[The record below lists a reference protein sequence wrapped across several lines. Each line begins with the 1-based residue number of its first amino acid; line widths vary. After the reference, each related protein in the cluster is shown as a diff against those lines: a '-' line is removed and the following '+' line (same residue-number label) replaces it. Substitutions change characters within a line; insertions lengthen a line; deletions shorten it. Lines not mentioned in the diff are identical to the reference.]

1 MYMVSKVV
9 SAIPLGYDGVR
20 VEIEGDVNRGLPGLQ
35 IVGMGN
41 KTIEE
46 SKERIK
52 SAINNSLLEFPN
64 KRITINLAPAELQKD
79 GAYLDLPIALSVL
92 VLSEQLR
99 QKDVDGK
106 LFVGELA
113 LDGSIRPV
121 RGIINIVEIAKH
133 SGIDMAFVPVDNQ
146 SQAELVSGITIIG
159 ISSLK
164 ELFMHLRNGTEISK
178 SEKSCPKTTR
188 NSSSDLVLMDHIR
201 GQAQAKRAI
210 MIAIAGRHNILISG
224 PPGAGKTM
232 LAKAATN
239 LLPDMSAEEKVSITK
254 IHSIAG
260 NSNDIVYRRPFRS
273 PHHTASMASI
283 VGGGNKPKPGE
294 ISLAH
299 YGVLFLDE
307 LPEYPRS
314 VLESLR
320 QPLEDKI
327 VTVSRTNYKATYP
340 ADFMMI
346 ATMNPCPCGFLG
358 DAEKECTCSAIQILN
373 YQKKLSGPLLDR
385 IDIVLP
391 VSKVSN
397 DDLLKQSVTSNAEH
411 LEARKSIE
419 TARKSQFLRYKSDSK
434 YNSSLSSNEVSRVLK
449 ITEAAQKLLSS
460 ASDKLNLSARA
471 YFKMIKV
478 ARTIADID
486 GDGIVDAKHISEAL
500 QYRKR

>member
-1 MYMVSKVV
+1 MVSKVV